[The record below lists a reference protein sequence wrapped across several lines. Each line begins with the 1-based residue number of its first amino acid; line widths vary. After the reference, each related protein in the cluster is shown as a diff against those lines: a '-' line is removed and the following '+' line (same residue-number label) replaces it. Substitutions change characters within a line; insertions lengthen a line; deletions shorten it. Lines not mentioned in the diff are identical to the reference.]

1 VEPSPST
8 TSTPRQADVSASATN
23 TPKQVDPSAS
33 ATPKQVDPSASATPK
48 QVDPSASASAT
59 PKQVDPSATASA
71 TQKPSPSAKPSVY
84 PRQTF
89 SLLFQN
95 ANNTLIRSSPKLQQL
110 QSILACVVQ
119 TPLENID
126 ITTVAVGSTSV
137 PFTKPQG
144 AGAPNCTATAARILY
159 SQRRLQATAVDT
171 TVSFD
176 LLNAPY
182 VSQTTFQTDPMILS
196 FGSSVGSSGQI
207 VAGSGSGSGSS
218 PAPTNIGNAGAIVG
232 GFLGA
237 ICAVGIVGFGIMYVR
252 SQRIRRP
259 VSRTESLPKTQARI
273 NPLVSSNNRISY
285 SPAVVKMS
293 RSNSV

>member
-1 VEPSPST
+1 M
-8 TSTPRQADVSASATN
+8 VSASS
-23 TPKQVDPSAS
+23 TPKQADPSAS
-33 ATPKQVDPSASATPK
+33 STYKQVE
-48 QVDPSASASAT
+48 
-59 PKQVDPSATASA
+59 
-71 TQKPSPSAKPSVY
+71 PSPSAKPSRY

-89 SLLFQN
+89 NLLFQN

-110 QSILACVVQ
+110 QTALACVVQ
-119 TPLENID
+119 TPLENIEL
-126 ITTVAVGSTSV
+126 TSMSVGSTDL

-144 AGAPNCTATAARILY
+144 SGAPNCTVAARLLY
-159 SQRRLQATAVDT
+159 RQRRLQAANTDT

-182 VSQTTFQTDPMILS
+182 VSQTAFQTDPTILA
-196 FGSSVGSSGQI
+196 FATSVGSSGQ
-207 VAGSGSGSGSS
+207 VSGAPV
-218 PAPTNIGNAGAIVG
+218 PAPASTNIGTNAGAIVG
-232 GFLGA
+232 GLLGA
-237 ICAVGIVGFGIMYVR
+237 ICAVGIAGFGIMYVR
-252 SQRIRRP
+252 SQRTRRP